1 MKGRDY
7 IDCGKLKKWLERQV
21 VHSKHR
27 MSIHQSLKQ
36 KNIKKL
42 RLFEPLKSLYYI
54 RFYSQTDKAYMKGRL
69 SMKNMFKRSLA
80 AVMAVASL
88 AVGMVGMSAN
98 AASSNDYAALDGAR
112 DGGYVYLSLYNKT
125 KDARYGQLS
134 CYVYTREGAY
144 VYHDSTHGVIAGK
157 DSMYLHAYSVPENN
171 TYRYVGYGTL
181 YLTQLPQGTP
191 LASLEYT
198 NL

>member
-1 MKGRDY
+1 
-7 IDCGKLKKWLERQV
+7 
-21 VHSKHR
+21 
-27 MSIHQSLKQ
+27 
-36 KNIKKL
+36 
-42 RLFEPLKSLYYI
+42 
-54 RFYSQTDKAYMKGRL
+54 
-69 SMKNMFKRSLA
+69 
-80 AVMAVASL
+80 
-88 AVGMVGMSAN
+88 
-98 AASSNDYAALDGAR
+98 
-112 DGGYVYLSLYNKT
+112 
-125 KDARYGQLS
+125 
-134 CYVYTREGAY
+134 